1 MVLRCFI
8 VDDSPH
14 FLAAA
19 QALLEREGFVVVGV
33 ASTSAEAVLRVEA
46 TRPDA
51 VLIDVELGTESGF
64 DLARRL
70 ADETSLDR
78 SRLIMIS
85 TYAEDDLWDL
95 ITTAPVAAFL
105 PKARLSAGAIREIL
119 GDPNGSVAGD
129 SS

>member
-1 MVLRCFI
+1 MALRCFI

-14 FLAAA
+14 FVAAA
-19 QALLEREGFVVVGV
+19 QALLERDGFVVVGV
-33 ASTSAEAVLRVEA
+33 ASTAEEAVRRVEA

-51 VLIDVELGTESGF
+51 VLIDVELGADNGF

-70 ADETSLDR
+70 DTETGLDR

-85 TYAEDDLWDL
+85 TYSEDDLWDL
-95 ITTAPVAAFL
+95 ITAAPVAAFL

-119 GDPNGSVAGD
+119 DGSVDGD